1 MDISSTKRLII
12 ISVFAIYTA
21 ALLIYSIVTRKSMKK
36 EIIFRNFT
44 QVAEVVE

>member
-21 ALLIYSIVTRKSMKK
+21 ALLIYSIVTRKSMK
-36 EIIFRNFT
+36 NG
-44 QVAEVVE
+44 